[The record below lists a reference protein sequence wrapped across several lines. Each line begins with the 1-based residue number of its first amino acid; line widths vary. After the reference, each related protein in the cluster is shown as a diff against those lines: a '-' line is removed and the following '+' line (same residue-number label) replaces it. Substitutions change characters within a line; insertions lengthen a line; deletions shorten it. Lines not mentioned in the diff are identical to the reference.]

1 LDELAAEK
9 LEAEAMRKIQY
20 GDKEWQA
27 NALRGGMP
35 WWKYISNRFLT
46 FVETFSSAQ
55 SFRSTTPAI
64 APLRVICSNGYRWR
78 RIRMTSFLTTKFW
91 RK

>member
-1 LDELAAEK
+1 MDELAAEK

-46 FVETFSSAQ
+46 FVENV
-55 SFRSTTPAI
+55 RSLNEPND
-64 APLRVICSNGYRWR
+64 RCNSNLWR
-78 RIRMTSFLTTKFW
+78 P
-91 RK
+91 